1 MKGNIRAHA
10 AVIGANLIF
19 GTSYSVVKM
28 ITPAYLPALALNAFR
43 VITAILFFYLG
54 YLLHPGRAWPEKKD
68 IPRLIV
74 CALTGIV
81 INQLLFIKVVSLTSP
96 IHSALLSLA
105 TPLFITG
112 IAAWLL
118 RETFTLLKA
127 LGLLLGLSGATL
139 LIMLKATPGA
149 MQNSLEGDTMV
160 LLNAISY
167 SFYLVLVKPLMAKYQ
182 GVDILR
188 WLFLMGA
195 IIILPLG
202 LPPLIKTDYTNWSW
216 VQWNALFFIG
226 IGATFLA
233 YLLNLYGINR
243 IGAAATGSYIYTQ
256 PVFAALIASLFYG
269 EKLSGVQI
277 ISATLIFSGV
287 YLANYKKSVTAL
299 G

>member
-10 AVIGANLIF
+10 AVIGANLLF

-28 ITPAYLPALALNAFR
+28 ITPAYIPALALNAFR
-43 VITAILFFYLG
+43 VITAILLFSLG
-54 YLLHPGRAWPEKKD
+54 YLLRPGRAWPEKKD
-68 IPRLIV
+68 IPRLII

-81 INQLLFIKVVSLTSP
+81 FNQLLFIKGVSLTSP

-118 RETFTLLKA
+118 RETFTLFKA
-127 LGLLLGLSGATL
+127 LGLLLGLSGAAL

-167 SFYLVLVKPLMAKYQ
+167 SFYLVLIKPLMAKYQ

-195 IIILPLG
+195 IIILPIG
-202 LPPLIKTDYTNWSW
+202 VPPLIQTDYSTWSW

-226 IGATFLA
+226 IGITFLA
-233 YLLNLYGINR
+233 YLLNLYGIIR

-256 PVFAALIASLFYG
+256 PVFAAIIASLFYG
-269 EKLSGVQI
+269 EKLSGMQLI
-277 ISATLIFSGV
+277 AAILIFSGV
-287 YLANYKKSVTAL
+287 YLANYKKSVRAL

>member
-1 MKGNIRAHA
+1 MKANLRAHA

-19 GTSYSVVKM
+19 GTSYSVVKL
-28 ITPAYLPALALNAFR
+28 ITPAFLPAFALNAFR
-43 VITAILFFYLG
+43 VITAIVFFSAA
-54 YLLHPGRAWPEKKD
+54 YLLQPGRAWPEKKD
-68 IPRLIV
+68 VPRLLL

-81 INQLLFIKVVSLTSP
+81 INQLLFIKGVSLTSP

-118 RETFTLLKA
+118 REAFTVLKA
-127 LGLLLGLSGATL
+127 LGLLLGLSGATI

-149 MQNSLEGDTMV
+149 MQNSLEGDVMV

-195 IIILPLG
+195 IIILPIG
-202 LPPLIKTDYTNWSW
+202 VPPLLHADYSHWSW
-216 VQWNALFFIG
+216 VQWNALLFIG

-256 PVFAALIASLFYG
+256 PVFAALIASLFYA
-269 EKLSGVQI
+269 EKLSLVQI
-277 ISATLIFSGV
+277 MAAILIFSGV
-287 YLANYKKSVTAL
+287 YLANYKKSVRDL